1 MSKKIIIVGGV
12 AGGATAAARIRRLD
26 EQAEIIVFERSGFV
40 SYANCGLPYYIG
52 GVIQDKE
59 ELTLQT
65 PENFRERF
73 RIDVRVRHEVTAIHP
88 DKKTVSVKNLKTG
101 EEFEENYDKLL
112 LSPGARPVQPN
123 LPGVGIDNLF
133 TLRTVEDTLRIREF
147 VLKEKPKSA
156 VLAGGGYIGLE
167 VAENLR
173 ELGMDVTIVQRPNQV
188 LNPLDYEMATF
199 VHAKMREKG
208 IHLMLGHSVEGFEQ
222 KDGKTMVILK
232 DGKTMVILKDG
243 EPLKTDMVILA
254 IGVAPDTRLAKDAGI
269 SLGIKNSIVVNERME
284 TSAPDIYAVG
294 DAVEVHHRI
303 TGQKALI
310 SLAGPANKQGRI
322 AADNICGGNSSY
334 KGSQGSSVIKIFDM
348 TVATTGLNEQA
359 AKQAGID
366 CDKVY
371 LSPASHASYYPG
383 GTMMTMKVL
392 FEKETYRLLGAQIIG
407 YDGVDKRIDVLA
419 TAMAAGMSAL
429 ELQDLDLAYAPPYSS
444 AKDPVN
450 MAGFMIDNIE
460 TGTLKQFFWD
470 EVGELP
476 DDGSVV
482 LLDTRT
488 TEEYGRGHINGFV
501 NIPLDELRE
510 RIGEIRRGLPVYVMC
525 QSGLRSYLSCRILAQ
540 NGFDCYNFSGG
551 YRLYETIYRDCVAA
565 KQSYPCGMDK
575 IN

>member
-73 RIDVRVRHEVTAIHP
+73 RIDVRVRHEVTALHP

-232 DGKTMVILKDG
+232 DG

-359 AKQAGID
+359 AKQTGID

-371 LSPASHASYYPG
+371 LSPSSHASYYPG